1 MANRD
6 HGFRKRRPALIFD
19 GQSYLFD
26 AISDRSEPEYP
37 LAKGS
42 RTLGWVDNFD
52 MKQTESP
59 KESSANPVM
68 ETVLNVQGMTCA
80 SCVSRVERTLKKIPS
95 VLSAN
100 VNFATHQATVLHGE
114 EVLPDQLAKAV
125 DDAGYPSQ
133 PVPNESVSGESPSD
147 QADQLR
153 QESAAELD
161 QLRKNLSVSAALTVP
176 IFVLSMGW
184 HPRPEWANFL
194 LFVLATPVT
203 FWCGRQFFVVAFKAI
218 RHGSTTMDTLVA
230 MGSGAAWIYSV
241 YGLFAFQ
248 GHHQSEHIYFETGAV
263 IITLILLGRYL
274 ESRAKSRMSDSIRKL
289 MDLAPK
295 IATRIDAAGNE
306 TEVALSALKRGD
318 KIRVRPG
325 EKIAVDGI
333 VIEGESYVDES
344 MVTGEPMAV
353 SKKSGDQVTGGTVNE
368 SGSFVVRAEKVG
380 SDTMLANIAKMVQRA
395 QGSKAPMQ
403 GLADKISGVFVPVV
417 IVIAVLAM
425 VANIALGRGL
435 DAGILAGVAVLVIA
449 CPCALGLATPTA
461 LMVGTGRGAELGI
474 LIKDGAALE
483 RAGDIGVVVLDK
495 TGTLTLGKPKL
506 TDLEVFGG
514 WDDEAA
520 LGFVAA
526 LESQSEHPIARAI
539 TNEAAESGIGIVVP
553 ESFTSVRGQGISGTV
568 AGVSGLVGRLSWVV
582 SQGNDL
588 RPEVQ
593 EAISKLEKEG
603 KTVFVATRGKT
614 SAVLAVSDAISEH
627 SKEAIQQLLALN
639 ILPVMIT
646 GDQPKAAESIAY
658 QVGIRE
664 IRAQVLPSEKAGF
677 VQEFQ
682 QKHKTA
688 MVGDGIN
695 DAPALAQADLGIAM
709 GSGTDVA
716 METAGVTLLR
726 SDLRGVPQAIRLAR
740 ATLTT
745 IKGNLFWA
753 FIYNIVMIPLA
764 ASGMLSP
771 MLAAGAMAVSSVSVV
786 LNSLR
791 LRRFD

>member
-1 MANRD
+1 
-6 HGFRKRRPALIFD
+6 
-19 GQSYLFD
+19 
-26 AISDRSEPEYP
+26 
-37 LAKGS
+37 
-42 RTLGWVDNFD
+42 

-125 DDAGYPSQ
+125 DDEGYPSQ
-133 PVPNESVSGESPSD
+133 PVPNESVSGESLSD

-539 TNEAAESGIGIVVP
+539 TDEAAESGIGIVVP

-582 SQGNDL
+582 SQGTDL

-716 METAGVTLLR
+716 VETAGVTLLR

>member
-1 MANRD
+1 
-6 HGFRKRRPALIFD
+6 
-19 GQSYLFD
+19 
-26 AISDRSEPEYP
+26 
-37 LAKGS
+37 
-42 RTLGWVDNFD
+42 

-125 DDAGYPSQ
+125 DDEGYPSQ
-133 PVPNESVSGESPSD
+133 PVPNESVSGESLSD

-639 ILPVMIT
+639 ILPMMIT

>member
-1 MANRD
+1 
-6 HGFRKRRPALIFD
+6 
-19 GQSYLFD
+19 
-26 AISDRSEPEYP
+26 
-37 LAKGS
+37 
-42 RTLGWVDNFD
+42 VDNFD

-125 DDAGYPSQ
+125 DDEGYPSQ
-133 PVPNESVSGESPSD
+133 PVPNESVSGESLSD

-539 TNEAAESGIGIVVP
+539 TDEAAESGIGIVVP

-582 SQGNDL
+582 SQGTDL

-716 METAGVTLLR
+716 VETAGVTLLR

>member
-1 MANRD
+1 
-6 HGFRKRRPALIFD
+6 
-19 GQSYLFD
+19 
-26 AISDRSEPEYP
+26 
-37 LAKGS
+37 
-42 RTLGWVDNFD
+42 
-52 MKQTESP
+52 
-59 KESSANPVM
+59 
-68 ETVLNVQGMTCA
+68 
-80 SCVSRVERTLKKIPS
+80 
-95 VLSAN
+95 
-100 VNFATHQATVLHGE
+100 
-114 EVLPDQLAKAV
+114 
-125 DDAGYPSQ
+125 
-133 PVPNESVSGESPSD
+133 
-147 QADQLR
+147 
-153 QESAAELD
+153 
-161 QLRKNLSVSAALTVP
+161 
-176 IFVLSMGW
+176 
-184 HPRPEWANFL
+184 
-194 LFVLATPVT
+194 
-203 FWCGRQFFVVAFKAI
+203 
-218 RHGSTTMDTLVA
+218 MDTLVA

-582 SQGNDL
+582 SQGTDL

>member
-1 MANRD
+1 
-6 HGFRKRRPALIFD
+6 
-19 GQSYLFD
+19 
-26 AISDRSEPEYP
+26 
-37 LAKGS
+37 
-42 RTLGWVDNFD
+42 
-52 MKQTESP
+52 
-59 KESSANPVM
+59 
-68 ETVLNVQGMTCA
+68 
-80 SCVSRVERTLKKIPS
+80 
-95 VLSAN
+95 
-100 VNFATHQATVLHGE
+100 
-114 EVLPDQLAKAV
+114 
-125 DDAGYPSQ
+125 
-133 PVPNESVSGESPSD
+133 
-147 QADQLR
+147 
-153 QESAAELD
+153 
-161 QLRKNLSVSAALTVP
+161 
-176 IFVLSMGW
+176 
-184 HPRPEWANFL
+184 
-194 LFVLATPVT
+194 
-203 FWCGRQFFVVAFKAI
+203 
-218 RHGSTTMDTLVA
+218 
-230 MGSGAAWIYSV
+230 
-241 YGLFAFQ
+241 
-248 GHHQSEHIYFETGAV
+248 
-263 IITLILLGRYL
+263 
-274 ESRAKSRMSDSIRKL
+274 
-289 MDLAPK
+289 
-295 IATRIDAAGNE
+295 
-306 TEVALSALKRGD
+306 
-318 KIRVRPG
+318 
-325 EKIAVDGI
+325 
-333 VIEGESYVDES
+333 

-417 IVIAVLAM
+417 IVIALLATA
-425 VANIALGRGL
+425 VNIALGRGL

-474 LIKDGAALE
+474 LIKDGEALE
-483 RAGDIGVVVLDK
+483 RAGDIGIVVLDK

-514 WDDEAA
+514 WDDEDA

-539 TNEAAESGIGIVVP
+539 TNEATQRGIGIVVP
-553 ESFTSVRGQGISGTV
+553 ESFTSVRGQGISGTIG
-568 AGVSGLVGRLSWVV
+568 GVSGLVGRLSWVI
-582 SQGNDL
+582 SQNIDL
-588 RPEVQ
+588 LPEVR
-593 EAISKLEKEG
+593 ETISKLEDEG
-603 KTVFVATRGKT
+603 KTVFVAARGKD
-614 SAVLAVSDAISEH
+614 SAVLAVSDEISEH

-646 GDQPKAAESIAY
+646 GDQRMAAESVAN

-664 IRAQVLPSEKAGF
+664 IRVQVLPSDKAGF

-771 MLAAGAMAVSSVSVV
+771 MLAAGAMAISSVSVV

-791 LRRFD
+791 LRRFA